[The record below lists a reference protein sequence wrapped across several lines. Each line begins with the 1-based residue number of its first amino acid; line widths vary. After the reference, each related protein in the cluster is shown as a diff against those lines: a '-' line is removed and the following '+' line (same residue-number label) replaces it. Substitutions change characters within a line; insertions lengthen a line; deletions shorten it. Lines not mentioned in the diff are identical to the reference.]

1 MYAQINQFV
10 QIEMQSSRKGETSE
24 NEKQSYVIILKYM

>member
-24 NEKQSYVIILKYM
+24 KMRNRVT

>member
-10 QIEMQSSRKGETSE
+10 QIEMQSSMKGETSE
-24 NEKQSYVIILKYM
+24 KMRNRVM